1 MLAKAI
7 AKESRATFVNVRLS
21 SIMDKWFGESNKLV
35 AATFSLARKLAPSVI
50 FIDEIDTFLN
60 QRDSSE
66 GSATST
72 MKSEFLTLW
81 DGMTTDSRKEELRP
95 VIVLGATN
103 RPYDVDSAI
112 LRRLPRTF
120 EIGLPDMNSRLQI
133 LSLFLEKQ
141 PMTDKARKSIP
152 ALANVTE
159 GYSGSDLKELCRAA
173 AMEPIRELTRKSS
186 QMAVMGLN
194 AVREGED
201 DDTDNDEGT
210 DEIDD
215 PYYHTPQEASQGL
228 SVEQRNKKTKI
239 QARRGGKSPRKVYG
253 PPRGTKV
260 RPVDEKDL
268 AAALKKVKRTGE
280 SARNFLRR
288 ESSLGIPTSS
298 NGSNG
303 GNNPGIDMDELAK
316 GVQMLQDLM
325 GAQQRNQNGTA
336 DDDDSHFGEDQQ
348 VTGDIPNIN

>member
-7 AKESRATFVNVRLS
+7 AKESKATFVNVRLS

-120 EIGLPDMNSRLQI
+120 EIGLPDMNSRHQI

-141 PMTDKARKSIP
+141 PMTEKARRSIP

-173 AMEPIRELTRKSS
+173 AMEPIRELTRESS
-186 QMAVMGLN
+186 QMAVMGLD

-201 DDTDNDEGT
+201 DDTENDESTDGT
-210 DEIDD
+210 DD
-215 PYYHTPQEASQGL
+215 PYYHTPEEASKGL
-228 SVEQRNKKTKI
+228 SVEQRNKKSKI
-239 QARRGGKSPRKVYG
+239 QARRGGRRPRKIYG

-298 NGSNG
+298 NGTNG
-303 GNNPGIDMDELAK
+303 GNNSGIDMDELAR
-316 GVQMLQDLM
+316 GVQMLQALM
-325 GAQQRNQNGTA
+325 GAQQKPNDGTG
-336 DDDDSHFGEDQQ
+336 DVDSPFGEDQQ
-348 VTGDIPNIN
+348 MTGDIPNIN